1 MGRLEKNDI
10 RGKIWEP
17 FGTQEGSGELCVWE
31 IRKIGKFR
39 SWEIAKIRISVASG
53 DTGNSVIKKASG
65 DWEKSLYVAEV
76 RNAAETNARSADE
89 LEN

>member
-1 MGRLEKNDI
+1 MCSGDLED
-10 RGKIWEP
+10 
-17 FGTQEGSGELCVWE
+17 WE
-31 IRKIGKFR
+31 IPEIVKIENSG
-39 SWEIAKIRISVASG
+39 ASG

-76 RNAAETNARSADE
+76 RNAAEANARSADE